1 MKKCENCNYKHDGSY
16 GSGRFCSSKCA
27 RGFSTKKKRK
37 EINKKVSDKLLGRK
51 GKSKKYSNEKW
62 KIIKEK
68 RDVIFNNKLLNADF
82 NSLGYDS
89 KRKRVILE
97 QNGKCN
103 KCNLDKWLNED
114 IPLELEHI
122 DGNHKND
129 ERNNLEAL
137 CPNCHALTPTW
148 RGRNKCDN
156 KYKISNEELLKSL
169 IENNFNM
176 RQALIEVGLA
186 AKGGNYNRCHK
197 LKKEYKDI

>member
-1 MKKCENCNYKHDGSY
+1 MKKCENCNHEHDGSY
-16 GSGRFCSSKCA
+16 GSGRFCNSKCA

-37 EINKKVSDKLLGRK
+37 EINNKVSDKLLGRK
-51 GKSKKYSNEKW
+51 GKPKKYSDEKW

-68 RDVIFNNKLLNADF
+68 RDVIFNNKLLNANF

-103 KCNLDKWLNED
+103 KCKLNKWLNEE

-122 DGNHKND
+122 DGNHKNN

-156 KYKISNEELLKSL
+156 KCKIGDEELLKSL

-176 RQALIEVGLA
+176 RQALIKVGLA

-197 LKKEYKDI
+197 LKKEYEEI